1 MSSLFVNHPQSGC
14 FEREYEVISISRWP
28 DDTNNKHT
36 FELYNTFLTEKNG
49 CKESEL
55 KAQG

>member
-1 MSSLFVNHPQSGC
+1 MNHPQSGC